1 MIPGSTMNKLIFA
14 NLLHRPM
21 RSVISVL
28 AVSIEVIMIL
38 SIVAIFMGML
48 DSQKDRTNGIGADLM
63 LLPSNAS
70 VFNGLGSPSMPIR
83 DQEVLVK
90 LPHVA
95 VVSPAIQRITTN
107 GSIEIL
113 YGIDFDSFNALKP
126 FVFFSGG
133 KFAGPNDAIIDDKFA
148 ASKNPATGKPYVA
161 GDTVKILGQAFRVS
175 GIVQQGK
182 GGRKLIPLETMGEL
196 MGADGKASLFYIKCD
211 NPANDDAVMDEIRG
225 IRGFGNNT
233 LLTVDSWMDQMTPDN
248 LPGFNL
254 ALEIVTGIAVIIGF
268 LVIFQSMYTAILER
282 TREIGI
288 LKSMGASKWTIVS
301 VVLRECAMLAAAGVL
316 VGIAGTYG
324 FGAVMTHFFPTQTFE
339 ITGTWV
345 AYAALI
351 AFTGSLCGAL
361 YPAWMAARKDPID
374 ALAYE

>member
-48 DSQKDRTNGIGADLM
+48 DSQKERTNGIGADLM

-113 YGIDFDSFNALKP
+113 YGIDFDSFNAL
-126 FVFFSGG
+126 
-133 KFAGPNDAIIDDKFA
+133 
-148 ASKNPATGKPYVA
+148 
-161 GDTVKILGQAFRVS
+161 
-175 GIVQQGK
+175 
-182 GGRKLIPLETMGEL
+182 
-196 MGADGKASLFYIKCD
+196 
-211 NPANDDAVMDEIRG
+211 
-225 IRGFGNNT
+225 
-233 LLTVDSWMDQMTPDN
+233 
-248 LPGFNL
+248 
-254 ALEIVTGIAVIIGF
+254 
-268 LVIFQSMYTAILER
+268 
-282 TREIGI
+282 
-288 LKSMGASKWTIVS
+288 
-301 VVLRECAMLAAAGVL
+301 
-316 VGIAGTYG
+316 
-324 FGAVMTHFFPTQTFE
+324 
-339 ITGTWV
+339 
-345 AYAALI
+345 
-351 AFTGSLCGAL
+351 
-361 YPAWMAARKDPID
+361 
-374 ALAYE
+374 